1 MCSHYRVND
10 RLMFSDRWQVSAP
23 PGWEKTD
30 LWPGY
35 RGPFIRRLHDHD
47 EPGVEEKGIEALAG
61 VFGLLPFWSKD
72 EKLAKSTYNCRSE
85 TASTKPS
92 FRDAWKRGQH
102 CIIPAASIYEPDWR
116 TGKAIPTRIARED
129 GEDLGIAGLWER
141 WKNPAGE
148 TVHSY
153 TMLTMNADGHDLMRN
168 YHRPTDEKRMVV
180 ILPRGLYDD
189 WLDATA
195 ERSMEFMR
203 QFPAD
208 RLIATPEPRA

>member
-10 RLMFSDRWQVSAP
+10 RLMFTDRWQVSAP
-23 PGWEKTD
+23 SGWEKTD

-35 RGPFIRRLHDHD
+35 RGPFIRRLRDHD
-47 EPGVEEKGIEALAG
+47 EPGAEEKGIEALAG

-85 TASTKPS
+85 TAATKPS

-141 WKNPAGE
+141 WKNSAGE

-153 TMLTMNADGHDLMRN
+153 TMLTVSADDHDLMRN

-189 WLDATA
+189 WWDAPA

-208 RLIATPEPRA
+208 RLVATSEPRT